1 MQKPATPEQ
10 VLKNEPQQ
18 YYSITR
24 ITGSRNITGFACA
37 LGQYLRSYIAPD
49 IKFSYKWIRLPD
61 GTVYFALV
69 GSRAVQDVFERY
81 LTINQGDYYDSASFV
96 SYGRND
102 RAFNR
107 VFNGHFEQRQLPYGF
122 ASGGSH

>member
-24 ITGSRNITGFACA
+24 ITVSRNITGFACA

-49 IKFSYKWIRLPD
+49 IKFSYKWVRLPD

-69 GSRAVQDVFERY
+69 GSRAVQDIFERY

-107 VFNGHFEQRQLPYGF
+107 VLNGQFEQRQLPYGF
-122 ASGGSH
+122 ASGGSQ

>member
-24 ITGSRNITGFACA
+24 IAGSRNITGLACA

-49 IKFSYKWIRLPD
+49 IKFSYKWVRLPD
-61 GTVYFALV
+61 GTVYFSLV

-81 LTINQGDYYDSASFV
+81 LTTNQGDYYDSASYV

-122 ASGGSH
+122 ASGGSQ